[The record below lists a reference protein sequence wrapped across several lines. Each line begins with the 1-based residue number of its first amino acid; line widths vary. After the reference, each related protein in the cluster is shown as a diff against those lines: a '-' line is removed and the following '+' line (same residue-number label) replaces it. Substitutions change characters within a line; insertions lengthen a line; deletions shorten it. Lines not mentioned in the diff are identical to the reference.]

1 MVHRRRKAGG
11 AAWNAPRSGEQS
23 IIQDAP
29 TAMARNGA
37 AMNFELNEEQQLI
50 QDTAKRFAAEE
61 IAPTIVEEEHQHAFR
76 PDRVAKMGQ
85 LGFFSCALPEELGGS
100 GMGFMESVLMAEQIA
115 KVSASWRVPF
125 NMQNLGPALT
135 VTKFGTP
142 EQKKKYV
149 PGWVAGTQL
158 GFFAMTE
165 PNTGSDVASMRTYAL
180 DKGDHF
186 EIHGNKMW
194 ISQAH
199 VGDVGLLYAA
209 TDKAQGNKGITAFI
223 IEPKKMK
230 GCTARAI
237 ETKLGLHCAP
247 TGEFVF
253 EGMQVPKENVLGK
266 VGDGFRVCMWQLNQT
281 RLGCA
286 AGALGVAGGA
296 LDLAIKYANE
306 RTQFG
311 KTISQHQMVQA
322 QIADMV
328 VEHHAAQ
335 MLVYR
340 AAWLKDQGK
349 PNQYETSVAKL
360 AASEAAVRAA
370 NECMKIYGS
379 YGFSTEFPAERFYRD
394 AKSLQVVEGTS
405 NIQRIIISGMACGFT
420 ANRE

>member
-1 MVHRRRKAGG
+1 
-11 AAWNAPRSGEQS
+11 
-23 IIQDAP
+23 
-29 TAMARNGA
+29 
-37 AMNFELNEEQQLI
+37 MNFELTEEQRLI
-50 QDTAKRFAAEE
+50 QDTARRFASEQ
-61 IAPTIVEEEHQHAFR
+61 IAPTLEEEERKHEFR
-76 PDRVAKMGQ
+76 AERVAKMGG
-85 LGFFSCALPEELGGS
+85 LGFFSCAVPEDLGGS
-100 GMGFMESVLMAEQIA
+100 GMGFTESVLMAEQIGR
-115 KVSASWRVPF
+115 VSASWRLPF

-135 VTKFGTP
+135 VAKFGTP
-142 EQKKKYV
+142 RQKEKYV

-165 PNTGSDVASMRTYAL
+165 PNTGSDVASMKTHAIDR
-180 DKGDHF
+180 GDHW
-186 EIHGNKMW
+186 EVHGNKMW

-199 VGDVGLLYAA
+199 VGDAGLLYAY
-209 TDKAQGNKGITAFI
+209 TDRSQGNRGITAFV
-223 IEPKKMK
+223 IEPKTMA

-253 EGMQVPKENVLGK
+253 EGMKVPKENVIGK
-266 VGDGFRVCMWQLNQT
+266 PGDGFRICMWQLNQT

-296 LDLAIKYANE
+296 LELAIRYANE

-311 KTISQHQMVQA
+311 KPISQHQMVQA
-322 QIADMV
+322 QIAEMT
-328 VEHHAAQ
+328 VEHQSAQ

-340 AAWLKDQGK
+340 AAWLKDNAR
-349 PNQYETSVAKL
+349 PSQYETSVAKL
-360 AASEAAVRAA
+360 AASEAAVHAA

-405 NIQRIIISGMACGFT
+405 NIQKIIISGMACGHT
-420 ANRE
+420 PNRE

>member
-1 MVHRRRKAGG
+1 
-11 AAWNAPRSGEQS
+11 
-23 IIQDAP
+23 
-29 TAMARNGA
+29 
-37 AMNFELNEEQQLI
+37 MNFELTEEQRLI
-50 QDTAKRFAAEE
+50 QDMARRFAAEQ
-61 IAPTIVEEEHQHAFR
+61 IAPTLEEEERKHEFR
-76 PDRVAKMGQ
+76 AERVAKMGG
-85 LGFFSCALPEELGGS
+85 LGFFSCAVPEELGGS
-100 GMGFMESVLMAEQIA
+100 GMGFMESALMAEQIGR
-115 KVSASWRVPF
+115 VSASWRLPF

-135 VTKFGTP
+135 VAKFGTP

-165 PNTGSDVASMRTYAL
+165 PNTGSDVASMKTHAIDR
-180 DKGDHF
+180 GDHW
-186 EIHGNKMW
+186 EVHGNKMW
-194 ISQAH
+194 ISQAQ
-199 VGDVGLLYAA
+199 VGDAGLLYAY
-209 TDKAQGNKGITAFI
+209 TDKSQGNKGITAFI
-223 IEPKKMK
+223 IEPKKMA

-253 EGMQVPKENVLGK
+253 EGMKVSKENVIGK
-266 VGDGFRVCMWQLNQT
+266 PGDGFRICMWQLNQT

-296 LDLAIKYANE
+296 LELAIKYANE

-311 KTISQHQMVQA
+311 KPISQHQMVQA
-322 QIADMV
+322 QIAEMT
-328 VEHHAAQ
+328 VEHQSAQ

-340 AAWLKDQGK
+340 AAWLKDNGK
-349 PNQYETSVAKL
+349 PSQYETSVAKL
-360 AASEAAVRAA
+360 AASEAAVHAA

-405 NIQRIIISGMACGFT
+405 NIQKIIISGMACGHMP
-420 ANRE
+420 NRE